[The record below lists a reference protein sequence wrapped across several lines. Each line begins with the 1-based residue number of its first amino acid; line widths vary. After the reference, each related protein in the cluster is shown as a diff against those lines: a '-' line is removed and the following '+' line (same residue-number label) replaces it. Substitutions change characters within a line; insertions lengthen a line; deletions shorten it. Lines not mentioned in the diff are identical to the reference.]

1 MERNTKI
8 KKGDSYNICG
18 NEYKILKVIGEGG
31 NGRIYEIENNQTKY
45 ALKIFKENNKEKNK
59 NNNKN
64 NNKNKKK
71 ERFKKEI
78 NFCKKNKHKNIV
90 QIYASDEI
98 NGELCYVMPLYEMN
112 FAELIKKGI
121 SLEKA
126 FNYIFNICNALEFL
140 HNKNVIH
147 RDLKPENILVTGK
160 ELVLADLGI
169 AHFENSNITTKQEL
183 LANRGYSAPEQKIK
197 GLSKEI
203 TTAVDIFS
211 LGLIINEIFTGKKP
225 EGSNF
230 TLVSDVYPWLIAI
243 DELVERCMR
252 QNPKERPTISDI
264 LSEME
269 YIYKKVNVELNEI
282 KEYLVD
288 EFEELN
294 LIQKCNNEIKNRII
308 KQVINDFLTAKYFLQ
323 FKTEED
329 LKKYYDNHNCII
341 KYKLDIKLRS
351 EYMKYLLKER
361 CRRKFINEGEVY
373 KNGGKLEPMNLNN
386 NSEDKILYEKF
397 QSFLKKNSIVD
408 GELLKLFSS
417 CCNYHCK
424 EILENL
430 DKIQEEVSKLDCV
443 VMCYI
448 ITHIINIIDINSNC
462 DLLEYGILVN
472 WEKTIFDYDMND
484 SNMGQLS
491 QTDQEYKEMDN
502 ILKKFIEEYNSI
514 VTKKGDSFVV
524 RFKDNESYTE
534 FKNYALELS
543 KPYYFF
549 EGDVFNLIRIE
560 KEYEGII
567 ELKAWYSFDVKNV
580 LAKIMGF
587 RKDY

>member
-1 MERNTKI
+1 MKRNTKI

-31 NGRIYEIENNQTKY
+31 NGRIYEVENNQTKY
-45 ALKIFKENNKEKNK
+45 ALKIFKEKNKEKNK
-59 NNNKN
+59 E
-64 NNKNKKK
+64 NKNKKK

-78 NFCKKNKHKNIV
+78 NFCEKNKHKNIV

-121 SLEKA
+121 SLEKG

-169 AHFENSNITTKQEL
+169 AHFENSNITTKQDL

-230 TLVSDVYPWLIAI
+230 TLVSDVYPWLIDI

-252 QNPKERPTISDI
+252 QNPNERPTISDI
-264 LSEME
+264 LFEIKYINKKLKSES
-269 YIYKKVNVELNEI
+269 NEI
-282 KEYLVD
+282 KEYLED
-288 EFEELN
+288 DFDKLSSSK
-294 LIQKCNNEIKNRII
+294 ICNNKIKNKII
-308 KQVINDFLTAKYFLQ
+308 KQAVNDILIAKYFLKY
-323 FKTEED
+323 KTEEE
-329 LKKYYDNHNCII
+329 LKKYNYNYNYNIH
-341 KYKLDIKLRS
+341 YKLNLKLRS
-351 EYMKYLLKER
+351 EYTKYLLKEM
-361 CRRKFINEGEVY
+361 CRKKFLYESNVY
-373 KNGGKLEPMNLNN
+373 KNGEIYEPLNFNN
-386 NSEDKILYEKF
+386 NEDRIIYEKF
-397 QSFLKKNSIVD
+397 QSFLHKNFIVD

-417 CCNYHCK
+417 CCNYHCQ

-430 DKIQEEVSKLDCV
+430 DRIKTHVEELDDAPIL
-443 VMCYI
+443 YI
-448 ITHIINIIDINSNC
+448 VKHIINIEDINS
-462 DLLEYGILVN
+462 DLQYDDEILVN
-472 WEKTIFDYDMND
+472 WEKSVIFYDMID
-484 SNMGQLS
+484 SNMGLLNQPY
-491 QTDQEYKEMDN
+491 QEYKEMDN
-502 ILKKFIEEYNSI
+502 ILKKFNEKYNSI
-514 VTKKGDSFVV
+514 VTKKGDSFVI
-524 RFKDNESYTE
+524 RFENKKSYIA
-534 FKNYALELS
+534 FKKYALELS
-543 KPYYFF
+543 KPYYIF
-549 EGDVFNLIRIE
+549 EGDVLELIRIE

-567 ELKAWYSFDVKNV
+567 ELKPWNSFDIGNV

-587 RKDY
+587 RDDY

>member
-31 NGRIYEIENNQTKY
+31 NGRIYEVENNQTKY
-45 ALKIFKENNKEKNK
+45 ALKIFKEKNKE
-59 NNNKN
+59 
-64 NNKNKKK
+64 
-71 ERFKKEI
+71 
-78 NFCKKNKHKNIV
+78 KNIV

-121 SLEKA
+121 SLEKG

-169 AHFENSNITTKQEL
+169 AHFENSNITTKQDL

-230 TLVSDVYPWLIAI
+230 TLVSDVYPWLIDI

-252 QNPKERPTISDI
+252 QNPNERPTISDI
-264 LSEME
+264 LFEIKYINKKLKSES
-269 YIYKKVNVELNEI
+269 NEI
-282 KEYLVD
+282 KEYLED
-288 EFEELN
+288 DFDKLSSSK
-294 LIQKCNNEIKNRII
+294 ICNNKIKNKII
-308 KQVINDFLTAKYFLQ
+308 KQAVNDILIAKYFLKY
-323 FKTEED
+323 KTEEE
-329 LKKYYDNHNCII
+329 LKKYNYNYNYNIH
-341 KYKLDIKLRS
+341 YKLNLKLRS
-351 EYMKYLLKER
+351 EYTKYLLKEM
-361 CRRKFINEGEVY
+361 CRKKFLYESNVY
-373 KNGGKLEPMNLNN
+373 KNGEIYEPLNFNN
-386 NSEDKILYEKF
+386 NEDRIIYEKF
-397 QSFLKKNSIVD
+397 QSFLHKNFIVD

-417 CCNYHCK
+417 CCNYHCQ

-430 DKIQEEVSKLDCV
+430 DRIKTHVEELDDAPIL
-443 VMCYI
+443 YI
-448 ITHIINIIDINSNC
+448 VKHIINIEDINS
-462 DLLEYGILVN
+462 DLQYDDEILVN
-472 WEKTIFDYDMND
+472 WEKSVIFYDMID
-484 SNMGQLS
+484 SNMGLLNQPY
-491 QTDQEYKEMDN
+491 QEYKEMDN
-502 ILKKFIEEYNSI
+502 ILKKFNEKYNSI
-514 VTKKGDSFVV
+514 VTKKGDSFVI
-524 RFKDNESYTE
+524 RFENKKSYIA
-534 FKNYALELS
+534 FKKYALELS
-543 KPYYFF
+543 KPYYIF
-549 EGDVFNLIRIE
+549 EGDVLELIRIE

-567 ELKAWYSFDVKNV
+567 ELKPWNSFDIGNV

-587 RKDY
+587 RDDY